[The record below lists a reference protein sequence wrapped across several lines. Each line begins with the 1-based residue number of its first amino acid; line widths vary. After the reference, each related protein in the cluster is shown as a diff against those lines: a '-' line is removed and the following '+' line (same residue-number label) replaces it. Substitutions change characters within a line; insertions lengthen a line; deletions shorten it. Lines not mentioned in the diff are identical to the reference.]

1 MAMQRMKNEQ
11 NNPEEE
17 NRRFYEWEK
26 IFVTYI
32 AIKDIKIYQKFL

>member
-11 NNPEEE
+11 NNLEEE
-17 NRRFYEWEK
+17 NRRFYEWE
-26 IFVTYI
+26 ITYI